1 MGLFRPIFDRIPP
14 HFFWPPIYP
23 RSFGGPGLALPS
35 SLVIA
40 DAVGPAPEH
49 LPAKRGPAPN
59 KTSTSTPIRPSPQH
73 PKEPNIHPYTPLVT
87 AACLMVSVTVLNAPW
102 ASAIGVAVAVVASLI
117 IRNKAATLAAVTI
130 IIPAC
135 VSFSLM
141 YGLFGSWST
150 AAALSLRFAAVV
162 GCGVMFGSLVNPDA
176 LMRALQT
183 WLPAPIVYV
192 VGSVVRL
199 IPLATSRMRT
209 IQQIQ
214 RSRGVKPQ
222 RRKLVIPLVVGL
234 VTDAA
239 QRSRP
244 LSRTG
249 IAQPGQRTVLY
260 PVRDRAWERV
270 VRYGMVALMFA
281 ACVWGV
287 AG

>member
-1 MGLFRPIFDRIPP
+1 MPTLLIQHRTHLPTPLVPISNPHPIPP
-14 HFFWPPIYP
+14 
-23 RSFGGPGLALPS
+23 R
-35 SLVIA
+35 
-40 DAVGPAPEH
+40 
-49 LPAKRGPAPN
+49 
-59 KTSTSTPIRPSPQH
+59 H

-102 ASAIGVAVAVVASLI
+102 ASAIGIGVAVVASLI

-249 IAQPGQRTVLY
+249 IAQPGRRTVLY

-270 VRYGMVALMFA
+270 VRYGMVALMCV
-281 ACVWGV
+281 ACVWGI

>member
-1 MGLFRPIFDRIPP
+1 M
-14 HFFWPPIYP
+14 
-23 RSFGGPGLALPS
+23 
-35 SLVIA
+35 
-40 DAVGPAPEH
+40 
-49 LPAKRGPAPN
+49 
-59 KTSTSTPIRPSPQH
+59 
-73 PKEPNIHPYTPLVT
+73 T
-87 AACLMVSVTVLNAPW
+87 AACLMVSVTVINAPW
-102 ASAIGVAVAVVASLI
+102 ASAIGVSVAVVASLI

-141 YGLFGSWST
+141 YGLFGSWAT

-162 GCGVMFGSLVNPDA
+162 GCGVMFDSLVNPDA

-183 WLPAPIVYV
+183 WLPASIVYV

-199 IPLATSRMRT
+199 IPMATSRMRA

-214 RSRGVKPQ
+214 RSRGVKSQ

-249 IAQPGQRTVLY
+249 IAQPGRRTVLY
-260 PVRDRAWERV
+260 PVRDRAWERM
-270 VRYGMVALMFA
+270 VRFGMVAVMCA
-281 ACVWGV
+281 ACVWGI